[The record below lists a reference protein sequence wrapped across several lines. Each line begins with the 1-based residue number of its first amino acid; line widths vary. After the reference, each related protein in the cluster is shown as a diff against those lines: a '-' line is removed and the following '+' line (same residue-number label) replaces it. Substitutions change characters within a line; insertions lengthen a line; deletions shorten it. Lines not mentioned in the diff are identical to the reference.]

1 MGRPKKYATDAE
13 KQAAY
18 RARLVVQPLLLNPV
32 AALDALPI
40 SPVALS
46 DIEKELVEYM
56 LGTIWDECEMHYDLV
71 RDMFKRV
78 GLLPS

>member
-18 RARLVVQPLLLNPV
+18 RARRSVQPVLLNSV
-32 AALDALPI
+32 VVLDASLAL
-40 SPVALS
+40 PVALS
-46 DIEKELVEYM
+46 DTERELVEYM

-78 GLLPS
+78 GLLPV

>member
-18 RARLVVQPLLLNPV
+18 RARLVVQPVLLNPV
-32 AALDALPI
+32 VALDASLP
-40 SPVALS
+40 SPVVLS
-46 DIEKELVEYM
+46 DIEKELIDYM

-71 RDMFKRV
+71 REMFKRV
-78 GLLPS
+78 GLLSV

>member
-18 RARLVVQPLLLNPV
+18 RARLAVQPVLLNSV
-32 AALDALPI
+32 VSLDASLP
-40 SPVALS
+40 SSVVLS

-56 LGTIWDECEMHYDLV
+56 LGTICDECEMHYDLV
-71 RDMFKRV
+71 REMFKRV
-78 GLLPS
+78 GLLPV